1 MEIILALP
9 AVLFILYFLFRKKG
23 RNKASEQPNTA
34 IDYQKLLR
42 NHVEFYQDLSDEKK
56 EVFEI
61 LIERF
66 LFDTRIEGV
75 GTEVT
80 DLDQVLIASSAVIP
94 TFGFPGWRYKNL
106 TNVVLYPDTFN
117 EEFQFEGNER
127 KILGMV
133 GTGYM
138 NGQMLLSRAAL
149 LQGFSKNNGKRNT
162 AIHEFVHLLDK
173 TDGATDGVPEV
184 LMKHDYTIP
193 WLKMI
198 HQEMDQIQKGKS
210 DIDPYALTNEAEF
223 LAVASEYFFEKPDAF
238 QDKHPQLYELMSK
251 LFMQKPAD

>member
-1 MEIILALP
+1 MEILLALP
-9 AVLFILYFLFRKKG
+9 AVLFILYFILRKKDK
-23 RNKASEQPNTA
+23 NKNATNPILT
-34 IDYQKLLR
+34 IDITNIL
-42 NHVEFYQDLSDEKK
+42 NEHVEFYQDLTEEKK
-56 EVFEI
+56 KVFES

-66 LFDTRIEGV
+66 LQETNIEAV
-75 GTEVT
+75 GTTIT
-80 DLDQVLIASSAVIP
+80 DLDQVLIASSAEIP
-94 TFGFPGWRYKNL
+94 TFGFSGWRYKNL

-184 LMKHDYTIP
+184 LMKHDYTLP

-198 HQEMDQIQKGKS
+198 HQEMKQIQKGKS
-210 DIDPYALTNEAEF
+210 DIDPLCFN
-223 LAVASEYFFEKPDAF
+223 
-238 QDKHPQLYELMSK
+238 Q
-251 LFMQKPAD
+251 